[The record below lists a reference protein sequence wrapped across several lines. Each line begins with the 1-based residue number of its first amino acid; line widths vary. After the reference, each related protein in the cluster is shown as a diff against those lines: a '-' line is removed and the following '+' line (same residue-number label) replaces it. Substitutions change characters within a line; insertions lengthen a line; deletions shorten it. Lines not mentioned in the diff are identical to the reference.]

1 TRRGDSLP
9 PSPAQAAAVARR
21 FGAGRIL
28 QETSSLAGDSTRTNV
43 RLYDAAG
50 AGALLS
56 ERAFYVA
63 KGERR
68 QDSLL
73 SAAVDQVLF
82 RGVPPGDAPDTTTTR
97 SLPARQGYG
106 EGRRALARWALP
118 AADSAFSRALR
129 YDGEYAQAAL
139 WLAVTRAWGGAPP
152 ARWRVVA
159 QQAVLRVARLPPVDR
174 ALALAIAAEGDSD
187 WATACP
193 NWRRGAERDARSF
206 EMWYGLARCLATDN
220 AVLRDY
226 R

>member
-1 TRRGDSLP
+1 GATAGRGAAGDTTRYLVLSSGNAASAAALHDALLRWRGVTIVDPAAVEDTRRGDSLP
-9 PSPAQAAAVARR
+9 PSPAQAAALARR

-63 KGERR
+63 RGERR

-106 EGRRALARWALP
+106 EGRRALARWDLP
-118 AADSAFSRALR
+118 
-129 YDGEYAQAAL
+129 
-139 WLAVTRAWGGAPP
+139 
-152 ARWRVVA
+152 
-159 QQAVLRVARLPPVDR
+159 
-174 ALALAIAAEGDSD
+174 
-187 WATACP
+187 
-193 NWRRGAERDARSF
+193 
-206 EMWYGLARCLATDN
+206 
-220 AVLRDY
+220 
-226 R
+226 